1 VVLGVSTD
9 TVASHAAFKSKYGL
23 PFVLIADED
32 RVIVQAYGVWKP
44 RPRPDG
50 TSPMGIERSTF
61 IIDEAGRLAHLW
73 RGVTVDGHVDEVLA
87 VLRGLRAAR

>member
-9 TVASHAAFKSKYGL
+9 GVASHAAFKSKYGL
-23 PFVLIADED
+23 PFSLLADVD
-32 RVIVQAYGVWKP
+32 RAIVNAYGVWKP

-61 IIDEAGRLAHLW
+61 IIDENGRLA
-73 RGVTVDGHVDEVLA
+73 RIFRNVTVDGHADA
-87 VLRGLRAAR
+87 VLTALIEMR

>member
-9 TVASHAAFKSKYGL
+9 GVASHAAFKSKYGL
-23 PFVLIADED
+23 PFVLLADED
-32 RVIVQAYGVWKP
+32 RAIVNAYEVWKP

-61 IIDEAGRLAHLW
+61 IIDGDGRIA
-73 RGVTVDGHVDEVLA
+73 RIFRNVKVDGHVDEVLA
-87 VLRGLRAAR
+87 ALGEMR